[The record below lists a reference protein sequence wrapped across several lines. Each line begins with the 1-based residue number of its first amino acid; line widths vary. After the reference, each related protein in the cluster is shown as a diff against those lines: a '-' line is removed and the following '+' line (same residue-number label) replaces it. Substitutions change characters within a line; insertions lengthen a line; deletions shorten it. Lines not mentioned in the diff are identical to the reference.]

1 MKAVVINETQELKE
15 IIVDSFEV
23 IYRKCGYR
31 SENNFMCL
39 ASEAF
44 SDGSTILEYW
54 GKKCKGGGYN
64 YRGHTLY
71 SKCAIVLRRDNEIID
86 LTIDEYNEITLFG
99 ANGDLQEEQ
108 GQEEEQGEEQGQ
120 EEQGEE
126 EQGEDDKQNRLKV
139 EQPKLARQELQQV
152 ISGELVAEDY
162 VYTSDECEE

>member
-1 MKAVVINETQELKE
+1 MKAVVINETLELKE

-31 SENNFMCL
+31 SANNFMSL
-39 ASEAF
+39 ASESF
-44 SDGSTILEYW
+44 TDGSTILEYW
-54 GKKCKGGGYN
+54 GKKSKGGEYN

-71 SKCAIVLRRDNEIID
+71 SKCVIVLKRNNEIVD
-86 LTIDEYNEITLFG
+86 LTIDEFNEITLFG

-108 GQEEEQGEEQGQ
+108 RQEEEQQQEQQQ
-120 EEQGEE
+120 EQ
-126 EQGEDDKQNRLKV
+126 QDKQNRLKA